1 MRALRVA
8 GEPGAS
14 TGGLGPLA
22 LEQNLAIMAGAGAGK
37 TYSLITIGLHL
48 LSGARR
54 DGRALHPGELC
65 LLTFT
70 DKAAAEMRSRL
81 RERLDALATGDARP
95 GDEADLRASFAAL
108 GKPFPGAEAWRRIRD
123 DLGSA
128 WIGTFHALCAQL
140 LRRAP

>member
-1 MRALRVA
+1 MKAHGSLR
-8 GEPGAS
+8 S
-14 TGGLGPLA
+14 LGPLA

-37 TYSLITIGLHL
+37 TYSLITISLHL

-54 DGRALHPGELC
+54 DGKPLHPAELC

-81 RERLDALATGDARP
+81 RERLDALATGEAKP
-95 GDEADLRASFAAL
+95 SDEADLRASFAAL
-108 GKPFPGAEAWRRIRD
+108 GRSFPGPELWRRVRD

-128 WIGTFHALCAQL
+128 WIGTF
-140 LRRAP
+140 